1 MIKPIRI
8 NRLPSKMFSILDR
21 MLNSIKSK
29 PNTSLTSI
37 YDQRTNCFTLLTTIQ
52 NDIRAT
58 DEEYFKISSLEGKAH
73 TNALERLEGLT
84 TKYRTEYALCEK
96 IIKY

>member
-1 MIKPIRI
+1 
-8 NRLPSKMFSILDR
+8 MFSILDC

-29 PNTSLTSI
+29 PNIPLSSI
-37 YDQRTNCFTLLTTIQ
+37 YDQRINCFTLLAKLQ

-58 DEEYFKISSLEGKAH
+58 DEEYFTVSSLEGKAN
-73 TNALERLEGLT
+73 TNALERLEALT
-84 TKYRTEYALCEK
+84 SEYRKEYALCEK

>member
-1 MIKPIRI
+1 
-8 NRLPSKMFSILDR
+8 MFSILDS

-29 PNTSLTSI
+29 PSEQSKTATPLSSI
-37 YDQRTNCFTLLTTIQ
+37 YDQRINCFTLLTKLQ

-58 DEEYFKISSLEGKAH
+58 DEEYFTISAYEGKAH
-73 TNALERLEGLT
+73 KNALDRLEALT
-84 TKYRTEYALCEK
+84 SEYRKEYNLCEK

>member
-1 MIKPIRI
+1 
-8 NRLPSKMFSILDR
+8 MFSILDR
-21 MLNSIKSK
+21 MLNSVKSK
-29 PNTSLTSI
+29 PSEPAIPLQSI
-37 YDQRTNCFTLLTTIQ
+37 YDQRINCFTLLTKLQ

-73 TNALERLEGLT
+73 TNALDRLEALT
-84 TKYRTEYALCEK
+84 SEYRKEYALCEK

>member
-1 MIKPIRI
+1 
-8 NRLPSKMFSILDR
+8 MFSIMER
-21 MLNSIKSK
+21 ILNSAQSK
-29 PNTSLTSI
+29 PSKPDVPLLSI
-37 YDQRTNCFTLLTTIQ
+37 YDQRINCFTLLTKLQ

-58 DEEYFKISSLEGKAH
+58 DEEYVRISSLEGKSH

-84 TKYRTEYALCEK
+84 SEYRKEYALCEK

>member
-1 MIKPIRI
+1 
-8 NRLPSKMFSILDR
+8 

-29 PNTSLTSI
+29 PSEQSKPNIPLQSI
-37 YDQRTNCFTLLTTIQ
+37 YDQRINCFTLLTKLQ

-58 DEEYFKISSLEGKAH
+58 DEEYFTVSSLEGKAH